1 MKRSILVILTFIFSA
16 NASMAQKF
24 IKFERKEN
32 VFTSKKPI
40 SSVYKNKTEI
50 NVILRNSAYDFTNNK
65 GSNRYSSNLFF
76 NIIEKE
82 FIKYG
87 INVKDAALYK
97 LEDKTINN
105 NVDLM
110 IDLASVTKVD
120 FNTNRFYTKKGEEKT
135 TNDLNN
141 VTFSG
146 YSFDFRIV
154 DAQNNEVLG
163 FYTFNFTPCA
173 EGCEVR
179 IGKSG
184 VEFVEKKYERLKGS
198 YEMNTLEDEVFSDF
212 FKEVANHL
220 IKELK
225 RNTTVASLVDETNID
240 FSRAKSNVDKY
251 FPESHFF
258 DNLKTGL
265 IAKNKSIYIYT
276 YGGENIESEISSVLS
291 SNGYEITND
300 KHQAGYYLFVYKG
313 KMLRTGPDPYC
324 IQFQFIDAKTLEKL
338 SGANYKFRKSEL
350 DLDGYIA
357 MFVESL

>member
-120 FNTNRFYTKKGEEKT
+120 FNRK
-135 TNDLNN
+135 
-141 VTFSG
+141 
-146 YSFDFRIV
+146 
-154 DAQNNEVLG
+154 
-163 FYTFNFTPCA
+163 
-173 EGCEVR
+173 
-179 IGKSG
+179 
-184 VEFVEKKYERLKGS
+184 EKKKQLTILIMLHS
-198 YEMNTLEDEVFSDF
+198 QDI
-212 FKEVANHL
+212 HL
-220 IKELK
+220 ISELWMHK
-225 RNTTVASLVDETNID
+225 IMRFWGFTHLISPLV
-240 FSRAKSNVDKY
+240 
-251 FPESHFF
+251 
-258 DNLKTGL
+258 LK
-265 IAKNKSIYIYT
+265 
-276 YGGENIESEISSVLS
+276 
-291 SNGYEITND
+291 
-300 KHQAGYYLFVYKG
+300 
-313 KMLRTGPDPYC
+313 
-324 IQFQFIDAKTLEKL
+324 DAK
-338 SGANYKFRKSEL
+338 
-350 DLDGYIA
+350 
-357 MFVESL
+357 